1 MGRPLTPKCK
11 QCRRSSE
18 KLFLKGERCLSV
30 KCAII
35 RRNYPPGIH
44 GPKGLKRRV
53 SEYGLQL
60 REKQKAKAMYRIGE
74 KQFLNYYK
82 LAVKSKANTGNELLR
97 LLERRLDNVLF
108 RLGLTTSRDQARQL
122 VSHGHIKVNGR
133 RIDVPSYLTRKG
145 DKITIRE
152 NSSDFMIIKDAIV
165 KKVAE
170 VPEWLVF
177 EEKDIEGIV
186 MNMPEP
192 DSLNLGIDSKSIIE
206 YYSR

>member
-1 MGRPLTPKCK
+1 
-11 QCRRSSE
+11 
-18 KLFLKGERCLSV
+18 LSV